1 MEGRRVEV
9 WHDVNQEKCLGEKV
23 VKLCPW
29 WNFCEG
35 QIEERL
41 SCSCD
46 SLLKEIVRCEQGTE
60 QNMKSHTFH
69 QLYHFSE
76 AELLWSKPLKRE
88 LVAETICL
96 FGGILPL
103 VTTTLT
109 LGAEQENAVWAGEHV
124 TGGEKGDRE
133 TETWMW
139 QQSSEVPGEVSKCKT
154 IYTVFPPPLSCSLLI
169 LTDNASLI
177 RPSQFWKSHM

>member
-1 MEGRRVEV
+1 MFGGKGSEIVSLME
-9 WHDVNQEKCLGEKV
+9 
-23 VKLCPW
+23 
-29 WNFCEG
+29 FCEG

-69 QLYHFSE
+69 QLDHFSE

-109 LGAEQENAVWAGEHV
+109 LGAEQENAV
-124 TGGEKGDRE
+124 
-133 TETWMW
+133 
-139 QQSSEVPGEVSKCKT
+139 
-154 IYTVFPPPLSCSLLI
+154 
-169 LTDNASLI
+169 
-177 RPSQFWKSHM
+177 